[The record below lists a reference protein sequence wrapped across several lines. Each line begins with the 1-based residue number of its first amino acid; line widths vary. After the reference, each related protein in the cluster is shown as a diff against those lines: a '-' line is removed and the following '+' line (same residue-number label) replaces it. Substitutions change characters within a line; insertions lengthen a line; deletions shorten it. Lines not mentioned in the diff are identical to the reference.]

1 MPNTGSRTWKCH
13 RSASSSNGWTSG
25 GNAGTE
31 GSNRRGG
38 ATTSVMNIILLT
50 TDATSAAVVDRVQA
64 MVAKLFGRKRLVGLM
79 LQGIVKMIRSGRCHH
94 INTTAEATIRALVT
108 IGFAVVNTTG
118 SVAACTDNANGI
130 LAIWRIG

>member
-1 MPNTGSRTWKCH
+1 MPHTGSRTWKCH
-13 RSASSSNGWTSG
+13 RSASTSNGWTSG

-31 GSNRRGG
+31 GSTRRRG
-38 ATTSVMNIILLT
+38 ATTSVMNIIVLT
-50 TDATSAAVVDRVQA
+50 TAAISTAVVDRVQV

-79 LQGIVKMIRSGRCHH
+79 LQGIVKMIRSGRCHQ
-94 INTTAEATIRALVT
+94 ATIRALVT
-108 IGFAVVNTTG
+108 VGFAVASTTG

>member
-1 MPNTGSRTWKCH
+1 MPHTGSRTWKCH

-79 LQGIVKMIRSGRCHH
+79 LKGIVQMIRSGRCHH
-94 INTTAEATIRALVT
+94 SNTTESTVGELVGFTVAGTRSLATCAD
-108 IGFAVVNTTG
+108 
-118 SVAACTDNANGI
+118 SGI
-130 LAIWRIG
+130 LASWRIG